1 MTLRIG
7 RFLVKR
13 VIIDQRSRAEIMYP
27 NLYKGMDLRDENL
40 TKYDTVLVGFDGKMV
55 MLVG

>member
-1 MTLRIG
+1 M
-7 RFLVKR
+7 KR